1 MNKRTLR
8 ILEFYKITETVS
20 SYAASPMAKKRC
32 LGMKPR
38 RNAAEINTLQKETR
52 DALLRMN
59 RNGSISFAG
68 VRDLTASIR
77 LLEIQSALSATEL
90 LDISALLET
99 ADSVKK
105 YGGDFDSQ
113 EDEIFTDSLSA
124 RFEDLRPLEYLSGE
138 IKRCI
143 LSEEEIAD
151 DATSHLKSIRREI
164 QKTNDEIHR
173 QLDKMIKS
181 GENQTYLQDSLV
193 TMRNGR
199 YCIPVK
205 QEYRSRIAGM
215 IHDQSQSG
223 STLFIEPM
231 AVVNLNNKIKELDNE
246 EHMEIEKILAD
257 LSHMASEAVEDIS
270 VNLRTLTDL
279 DFIFAKAKYA
289 ADCHGTEPIFNTDG
303 IIDIK
308 QGRHPL
314 LDPHTVVPIDI
325 KLGDDYDLLIITGP
339 NTGGKTVALKTLG
352 LFTLMGQAGL
362 HIPAMEGSSLSVF
375 QDVFADIGDEQ
386 SIEQNLSTF
395 SSHMSNIIYIVNH
408 ASAESLCLF
417 DEPGGGTDPVEGA
430 ALAISILSYLKDL
443 GAKCMATTHYPEL
456 KTFALSEEGVE
467 NASCE
472 FDVST
477 LQPTYRLMLG
487 IPGKSNAFAISK
499 RLGLP
504 EPIIASARE
513 RIDKNTV
520 DMEALI
526 AGLEAE
532 KKSVEQSRTEIETYK
547 ADIETM
553 KRRLSEKEAALTE
566 KKEDILRDAREE
578 ARLILDEA
586 KETADAAI
594 RDYNKWRT
602 NPNKADP
609 KEMEEKR
616 TALRNR
622 MKSYE
627 DINHTKKQPKTSGH
641 KAADFHIG
649 DAVEVISMNTKG
661 TIAELPDSKGTALVQ
676 MGILSVRLPIND
688 LIIVPEETVLLSG
701 QGIGRQKKSSNTIQ
715 TGAGDMG
722 KSYTFTP
729 KINLL
734 GKTVEE
740 AVAELDKFLD
750 DAVLSHAS
758 SVTII
763 HGKGTGALRKGVH
776 EYLKH
781 QKMVRSFRSGEFG
794 EGDAGVTI
802 VEL

>member
-38 RNAAEINTLQKETR
+38 RNAAEIAALQKETR

-77 LLEIQSALSATEL
+77 LLEIQSSLSATEL
-90 LDISALLET
+90 LNISALLET

-105 YGGDFDSQ
+105 YGGDSDSQ
-113 EDEIFTDSLSA
+113 EDEIVTDSLSA

-143 LSEEEIAD
+143 LSEDEIAD

-164 QKTNDEIHR
+164 QKTNGEIHR

-270 VNLRTLTDL
+270 VNLKTLTDL

-289 ADCHGTEPIFNTDG
+289 ADCRGTEPIFNTDG

-504 EPIIASARE
+504 EPIITSARE

-627 DINHTKKQPKTSGH
+627 DTNHTKKQPKTSGH

-676 MGILSVRLPIND
+676 MGILSVRLPISD

-701 QGIGRQKKSSNTIQ
+701 QGIGRQKKNSSTIQ
-715 TGAGDMG
+715 AGAGDMG

-781 QKMVRSFRSGEFG
+781 QKVVRSFRSGEFG